1 MKILMFSIGFA
12 IFIFYIV
19 GYVMLITKQNKIQAN
34 QTNKKLKSYSNYGM
48 DKLNDFNR
56 LVEEDAN

>member
-1 MKILMFSIGFA
+1 MFSVGFA

-34 QTNKKLKSYSNYGM
+34 QTNKKLKGYSNYGM
-48 DKLNDFNR
+48 DKLDDFNR
-56 LVEEDAN
+56 LLAKEDAI

>member
-1 MKILMFSIGFA
+1 
-12 IFIFYIV
+12 
-19 GYVMLITKQNKIQAN
+19 MLITKQNKIQAN